1 MMRLL
6 SPSKVRKSSLG
17 EAIEQVTSHAAMGN
31 LESRITHI
39 DPDDPLA
46 KAAWNINNM
55 LDQVEATLRNSVSAI
70 QSASEGK
77 SHRKLFDAGL
87 NGIFKL
93 NSNFIATGVD
103 AIIQNNKDKLRGD
116 LAVKFEESSG
126 GLKASVSILQ
136 SNIDSS
142 LANVS
147 EISKIADET
156 AASSNESLITTRELS
171 HDITH
176 LIELIGNMTHAIGSL
191 NERSSEI
198 SLVVELIK
206 DIADQTNLLA
216 LNAAIEAA
224 RAGEHGRGFAVVADE
239 VRKLA
244 ERTQKATSEISITI
258 QTLQQ
263 ETNAMQSHSEEVGTI
278 SEHSKTRIDAFE
290 NSLNT
295 LSIHANNTAK
305 LSKKV
310 EYQSLVIFDK
320 IEHILF
326 KADAYDRVL
335 DPDKHYAEMITS
347 TDCRVGTWYPN
358 EGKKVFGCT
367 PSFASMNKPHEDL
380 HKYAEINVAH
390 VGKYGLTADMAPK
403 LIENFKIME
412 ASCQKFFDILD
423 AIAQEKVDLEAR
435 NGATASA
442 P

>member
-6 SPSKVRKSSLG
+6 SPSKARKSALA
-17 EAIEQVTSHAAMGN
+17 EEIERVTSHAAMGN

-46 KAAWNINNM
+46 KSAWNINNM
-55 LDQVEATLRNSVSAI
+55 LDQIEATLRSSVSAI

-77 SHRKLFDAGL
+77 SHRKLFDSGL
-87 NGIFKL
+87 NGMFQL

-103 AIIQNNKDKLRGD
+103 AIIQNNQEKLRSE
-116 LAVKFEESSG
+116 LAMTFEESSG

-136 SNIDSS
+136 DNIDSS

-147 EISKIADET
+147 NISKIAEET
-156 AASSNESLITTRELS
+156 ADSSNESLQTTQELTQE
-171 HDITH
+171 ITH
-176 LIELIGNMTHAIGSL
+176 LIDLISNITHAIGSL
-191 NERSSEI
+191 NERSGEI

-263 ETNAMQSHSEEVGTI
+263 ETNAMQSRSEEVGVI
-278 SEHSKTRIDAFE
+278 SEQSKTRVESFQD
-290 NSLNT
+290 SLHT
-295 LSIHANNTAK
+295 LNIHANNTAK

-335 DPDKHYAEMITS
+335 DPNKHYGPMITS
-347 TDCRVGTWYPN
+347 TDCRVGTWYPK
-358 EGKKVFGCT
+358 EGKKVFGNT
-367 PSFASMNKPHEDL
+367 QSFKLMNKPHEDL
-380 HKYAEINVAH
+380 HTFAEINAEKVH
-390 VGKYGLTADMAPK
+390 KYGLTTAIAPE
-403 LIENFKIME
+403 LIENFKNME
-412 ASCQKFFDILD
+412 ASCQEFFNILD
-423 AIAQEKVDLEAR
+423 NIAQEKVALEANEFTTR
-435 NGATASA
+435 
-442 P
+442 

>member
-6 SPSKVRKSSLG
+6 SPSKARKSALAQ
-17 EAIEQVTSHAAMGN
+17 EIERVTSHAAMGN

-46 KAAWNINNM
+46 KSAWNINNM
-55 LDQVEATLRNSVSAI
+55 LDQIEATLRGSVSAI

-77 SHRKLFDAGL
+77 SHRKLFDVGL
-87 NGIFKL
+87 KGIFKL

-103 AIIQNNKDKLRGD
+103 AIIQNNKDKLRSE
-116 LAVKFEESSG
+116 LAMSFEESSG

-136 SNIDSS
+136 NNIDSS
-142 LANVS
+142 LVNVS
-147 EISKIADET
+147 SISSIAEET
-156 AASSNESLITTRELS
+156 ASSSNESLQTTKELAEG
-171 HDITH
+171 ITH
-176 LIELIGNMTHAIGSL
+176 LIDHISNITHAIDSL
-191 NERSSEI
+191 NERSGEI
-198 SLVVELIK
+198 SLVVDLIK

-263 ETNAMQSHSEEVGTI
+263 ETNAMQSRSQEVSTI
-278 SEHSKTRIDAFE
+278 SEQSKTRIDSFQD
-290 NSLNT
+290 SLHT
-295 LSIHANNTAK
+295 LNIHANNTAK

-326 KADAYDRVL
+326 KADAYERVL
-335 DPDKHYAEMITS
+335 DPDKFHNNIITS
-347 TDCRVGTWYPN
+347 TDCRVGTWYPE
-358 EGKKVFGCT
+358 EGKKVFGKT
-367 PSFASMNKPHEDL
+367 ASFSLMNEPHEKL
-380 HKYAEINVAH
+380 HRYAEINVAT
-390 VGKYGLTADMAPK
+390 VKKQGLSNALAPE
-403 LIENFKIME
+403 LIANFKAME
-412 ASCQKFFDILD
+412 ESCSAFFDILD
-423 AIAQEKVDLEAR
+423 AIAQEKVALEADEC
-435 NGATASA
+435 TLS
-442 P
+442 

>member
-6 SPSKVRKSSLG
+6 SPSKARKSALA
-17 EAIEQVTSHAAMGN
+17 EEIERVTSHAAMGN

-39 DPDDPLA
+39 DPNDPLA
-46 KAAWNINNM
+46 TAAWNINNM
-55 LDQVEATLRNSVSAI
+55 LDQIEATLRSSVSAI

-77 SHRKLFDAGL
+77 SYRKLFDTGL

-93 NSNFIATGVD
+93 NSNYIATGVD
-103 AIIQNNKDKLRGD
+103 AIIQNNRDKLRNE
-116 LAVKFEESSG
+116 LAMTFEESSG

-136 SNIDSS
+136 NNIDSS

-147 EISKIADET
+147 SISSIAEET
-156 AASSNESLITTRELS
+156 ATSSNESLQTTQELAEG
-171 HDITH
+171 ITH
-176 LIELIGNMTHAIGSL
+176 LIDLISNITHAIGSL
-191 NERSSEI
+191 NERSNEI
-198 SLVVELIK
+198 TLVVDLIK

-263 ETNAMQSHSEEVGTI
+263 ETNAMQSRSQEVGTI
-278 SEHSKTRIDAFE
+278 SEQSQARIESFQDALHT
-290 NSLNT
+290 LN
-295 LSIHANNTAK
+295 IHANNTAK

-335 DPDKHYAEMITS
+335 DPEAYHSSDLITS
-347 TDCRVGTWYPN
+347 VDCRVGTWYPK
-358 EGKKVFGCT
+358 EGKKVFGKT
-367 PSFASMNKPHEDL
+367 ASFSLMNEPHEKL
-380 HKYAEINVAH
+380 HKFAEINVEK
-390 VGKYGLTADMAPK
+390 VKQQGLTEALAPE
-403 LIENFKIME
+403 LIANFKAME
-412 ASCQKFFDILD
+412 ESCSLFFDVLD
-423 AIAQEKVDLEAR
+423 AIAEEKVALEAKE
-435 NGATASA
+435 
-442 P
+442 

>member
-1 MMRLL
+1 MMHSLL
-6 SPSKVRKSSLG
+6 PFKNRKSALA
-17 EAIEQVTSHAAMGN
+17 EAIERVTSHAAEGN

-46 KAAWNINNM
+46 PTAWNINNM
-55 LDQVEATLRNSVSAI
+55 LDQVEATLRSSVLAI

-87 NGIFKL
+87 KGMFQL
-93 NSNFIATGVD
+93 NSQFMATGVH
-103 AIIQNNKDKLRGD
+103 AIIQNNHDTLRSE
-116 LAVKFEESSG
+116 LAMKFEESSG
-126 GLKASVSILQ
+126 GLKSSVSILQ
-136 SNIDSS
+136 NNIDSS

-147 EISKIADET
+147 NISTIAKET
-156 AASSNESLITTRELS
+156 AESSNESLQTTQELAEG
-171 HDITH
+171 ITH
-176 LIELIGNMTHAIGSL
+176 LIDLISNITHAIGSL
-191 NERSSEI
+191 NERSNEI
-198 SLVVELIK
+198 TLVVDLIK

-263 ETNAMQSHSEEVGTI
+263 ETNAMLTRSKEVGSI
-278 SEHSKTRIDAFE
+278 SKRSKTHIDTFQE
-290 NSLNT
+290 SLHT
-295 LSIHANNTAK
+295 LNVHANNTAR

-335 DPDKHYAEMITS
+335 DPDKFHDGIITS

-358 EGKKVFGCT
+358 EGKKVFG
-367 PSFASMNKPHEDL
+367 K
-380 HKYAEINVAH
+380 
-390 VGKYGLTADMAPK
+390 
-403 LIENFKIME
+403 
-412 ASCQKFFDILD
+412 
-423 AIAQEKVDLEAR
+423 
-435 NGATASA
+435 TASFSRMNE
-442 P
+442 PCQRRS

>member
-6 SPSKVRKSSLG
+6 SPCKARKSALA
-17 EAIEQVTSHAAMGN
+17 EEIERVTSHAAMGN

-39 DPDDPLA
+39 DPKDPLA

-55 LDQVEATLRNSVSAI
+55 LDQMEATLRSSVSAI

-87 NGIFKL
+87 KGMFKL
-93 NSNFIATGVD
+93 NSNFMATGVD
-103 AIIQNNKDKLRGD
+103 AIIQNNHDKLRGE
-116 LAVKFEESSG
+116 LAIKFEESSG

-136 SNIDSS
+136 NNIDSS
-142 LANVS
+142 LANVAD
-147 EISKIADET
+147 ISKIAEET
-156 AASSNESLITTRELS
+156 AVSSNDSLVTTQELS
-171 HDITH
+171 QDITH
-176 LIELIGNMTHAIGSL
+176 LIELISDITHAIGSL

-198 SLVVELIK
+198 SLIVDLIK

-244 ERTQKATSEISITI
+244 ERTQKATSEIAITI

-263 ETNAMQSHSEEVGTI
+263 ETNAMQSRSEEVGSI
-278 SEHSKTRIDAFE
+278 SENSKERIDAFH
-290 NSLNT
+290 NALNT
-295 LSIHANNTAK
+295 LNTHALHTAR

-335 DPDKHYAEMITS
+335 DPDKHHANMITS
-347 TDCRVGTWYPN
+347 TDCRVGTWYPK
-358 EGKKVFGCT
+358 EGKKVFGKM
-367 PSFASMNKPHEDL
+367 PSFTLMNQPHEDL
-380 HKYAEINVAH
+380 HRYAEMNVAK
-390 VGKYGLTADMAPK
+390 VDENGLNADIAPE
-403 LIENFKIME
+403 LIENFRIME
-412 ASCQKFFDILD
+412 TSCQKFFDILD
-423 AIAQEKVDLEAR
+423 AIAHEKVTLEAQE
-435 NGATASA
+435 TLTSQS
-442 P
+442 